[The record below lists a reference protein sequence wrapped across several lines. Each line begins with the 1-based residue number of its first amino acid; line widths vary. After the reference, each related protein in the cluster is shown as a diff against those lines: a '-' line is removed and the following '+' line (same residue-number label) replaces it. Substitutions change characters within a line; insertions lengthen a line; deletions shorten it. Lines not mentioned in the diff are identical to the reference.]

1 MAIWRGTPFDEVDED
16 WQLPRVCRDAQA
28 RWERARSRLLRAW
41 AVTALR
47 HADLSADPVVDQPGW
62 PADDEPADDAVWLLR
77 FLATLRGDGTA
88 AAEAML
94 EDRGR
99 MPGQQRLTARA
110 FQLMALHEL
119 GVAIDAAPPRGT
131 PGADGEPRVLRVA
144 CSGTGDMQPWPD
156 LAGRLWA
163 GALRDLS
170 APAERWTLTAA
181 GLLAGLVESGCGAP
195 EQLAE
200 PLATLLRQMGGDDQL
215 TILVEETDR
224 LSLPARELYELIST
238 ELRYSGVR
246 FSSTSIAGEPAD
258 PTLAQLALGDA
269 CYDAGDFAA
278 AEAAWF
284 EVHAA
289 TTDPRL
295 RAATLVRLARRWS
308 EPGQVD
314 RQLVALLEDGLVALE
329 GAADQDAEGWRL
341 QLAAHLAH
349 KLTMAV
355 VEHVGT
361 PEGRRGIALAHHT
374 LGQLDAVTDAKIICE
389 VLTECRWA
397 LFDSEPPTRLLEF
410 SERLDRVSAASAAE
424 NPRLRSEA
432 LISLVVDQVRLG
444 RITAARAALEKHR
457 THAAAGG
464 SPRAPWLQHTADTML
479 DLWHGNFA
487 TAKRRLEEPQGEID
501 LLAPPSDPQADN
513 LHQICT
519 GQVFW
524 LHREQ
529 GRFAELMGSDVV
541 TAIERH
547 GFFPVWV
554 AGLALLHC
562 EIGRPEDAAD
572 HVAALLVETGDLAA
586 FPPHGWAVPTL
597 ALLAEACAG
606 IVRSGADVSGR
617 LDINALLARLHKLL
631 LPHLDEVALAGWP
644 TVLLTPVAR
653 ELGLLQLAAGDP
665 VGALDRFDRA
675 ERLVGA
681 ARPQLARLRYDRAR
695 ALILAGGAAGEAVG
709 LLRSARSTAT
719 DLGMSLLAHE
729 AGQLLS
735 EAG

>member
-1 MAIWRGTPFDEVDED
+1 
-16 WQLPRVCRDAQA
+16 
-28 RWERARSRLLRAW
+28 
-41 AVTALR
+41 
-47 HADLSADPVVDQPGW
+47 
-62 PADDEPADDAVWLLR
+62 
-77 FLATLRGDGTA
+77 
-88 AAEAML
+88 
-94 EDRGR
+94 
-99 MPGQQRLTARA
+99 
-110 FQLMALHEL
+110 
-119 GVAIDAAPPRGT
+119 
-131 PGADGEPRVLRVA
+131 
-144 CSGTGDMQPWPD
+144 MQPWPD

-181 GLLAGLVESGCGAP
+181 GLLADLVESGCGAP

-269 CYDAGDFAA
+269 CYDAGDFAV

-284 EVHAA
+284 TAHAA

-329 GAADQDAEGWRL
+329 GAADKDAEGWRL
-341 QLAAHLAH
+341 RLAAHLAH

-355 VEHVGT
+355 VEHADAS
-361 PEGRRGIALAHHT
+361 EGRRGTALAHRT
-374 LGQLDAVTDAKIICE
+374 LGELDAVTDADTVCE

-397 LFDSEPPTRLLEF
+397 LFDSEPP
-410 SERLDRVSAASAAE
+410 A
-424 NPRLRSEA
+424 
-432 LISLVVDQVRLG
+432 RLG
-444 RITAARAALEKHR
+444 RVTAARAALEKHR
-457 THAAAGG
+457 TYVAAGG
-464 SPRAPWLQHTADTML
+464 SPMASWLQHTADTML

-487 TAKRRLEEPQGEID
+487 AAQRRLGESQKAID
-501 LLAPPSDPQADN
+501 LLAPPSDPRADN
-513 LHQICT
+513 LHQTWT

-529 GRFAELMGSDVV
+529 GRFAELVGNGVV
-541 TAIERH
+541 TTVERH

-572 HVAALLVETGDLAA
+572 HVAALFVETGDLAA

-597 ALLAEACAG
+597 TLLAEACAG
-606 IVRSGADVSGR
+606 IVRSSADVSGR
-617 LDINALLARLHKLL
+617 LGIDAVLARLHELL

-653 ELGLLQLAAGDP
+653 SLGLLQLAAGDP

-695 ALILAGGAAGEAVG
+695 ALILADGAAGEAVG
-709 LLRSARSTAT
+709 LLRSARSTAVWPPA
-719 DLGMSLLAHE
+719 LATLRIPRSR
-729 AGQLLS
+729 ARS
-735 EAG
+735 EALGRTSVISAVSTAW